1 MVVVWNKNIRE
12 LVWTVVSDKADKTR
26 VVLVKAVKMHPM
38 YKKRFVVRKKYY
50 VHDAENKSKLGDEI
64 RIRETKPMSRL
75 KRWRLVEVM

>member
-1 MVVVWNKNIRE
+1 MVVVWNKNIKE
-12 LVWTVVSDKADKTR
+12 LIWTVVSDKTDKTR
-26 VVLVKAVKMHPM
+26 VVLVKTVKMHPM

-75 KRWRLVEVM
+75 KRRRLIEIV